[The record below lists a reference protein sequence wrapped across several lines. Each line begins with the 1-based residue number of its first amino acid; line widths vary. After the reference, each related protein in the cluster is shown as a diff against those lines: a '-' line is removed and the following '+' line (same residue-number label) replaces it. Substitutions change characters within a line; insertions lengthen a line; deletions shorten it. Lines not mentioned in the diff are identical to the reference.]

1 MCVVLY
7 MFVYGC
13 ECACLCVHVLCAI
26 CIVCVWCVCVSI
38 SFTSV
43 SILCTQSTTSG
54 GSVTCENTYVNIQEL
69 LIGDDFNNGEGG
81 PGGSMTGARVG
92 EGRRRRRSV
101 LRPARR
107 KRQMEQTAPVELEDT
122 RDRTLVSLDTDLTR
136 DDPLPN
142 HPPLFSL
149 LIPSST
155 LLLSSPLFPLASSF
169 PPFHPPPL
177 LPSLSLPFLTPPS
190 TLPLLP
196 YRAVCRVK

>member
-1 MCVVLY
+1 MFVCACVVCNMY
-7 MFVYGC
+7 
-13 ECACLCVHVLCAI
+13 
-26 CIVCVWCVCVSI
+26 CVCVVCVCEY
-38 SFTSV
+38 FTSV
-43 SILCTQSTTSG
+43 SILYTQSTTSG

-81 PGGSMTGARVG
+81 PGRSMTGARVG

-107 KRQMEQTAPVELEDT
+107 KRQMEQTAPVELEET

-136 DDPLPN
+136 DDLLPN

-177 LPSLSLPFLTPPS
+177 LPSPPFPS
-190 TLPLLP
+190 PS
-196 YRAVCRVK
+196 